1 MANSENHASLSSGD
15 ALFLYLERAGM
26 PLHIASVSVFE
37 GEVPQEDFSRFIES
51 KLPLVPRY
59 RQRVVT
65 PPLNLGLPAW
75 DYDADFDL
83 RNHIREV
90 HLKGGAD
97 AEFKRVAGKIL
108 SEVMDR
114 RRPLWDFTL
123 VRGLKGNRTG
133 LINRVH
139 HCLADG
145 LAGVGLMNAVMDP
158 SPIPPRLPRRARPLA
173 PLPASAP
180 PSLLDSL
187 IRSSF
192 SAVQQVLTAHSD
204 LLTLAE
210 RLVAAAGN
218 QDEHADAAKSN
229 SDSHPSPLFMDE
241 LGRLLPEVA
250 APAERLPFNVICHGP
265 QKFHWTE
272 IPLDQIKAVKKAC
285 GATVNDVALAAM
297 TLAVRHYVELHKVPL
312 KGRALR
318 VVVPVSVRGQS
329 EVKELGNRITFLPVS
344 IPLDL
349 RDPSQ
354 LITAVREKMTRLKSA
369 HLGELVGFAGTLLGA
384 VPTPLQALLGP
395 IASQLPLSVC
405 NLIFTNVRGPE
416 TPLYLLG
423 HKMLACYPYVPIGGE
438 MGMNCAVLTYDGIA
452 HFGFTGDANAVP
464 DLKLFEKLLTRSFAE
479 LRKLAP
485 GAVPR
490 KKRAPQKP
498 RATVQSAP
506 PPPPAEPPATQAEPL
521 KAMAK
526 AAAAE

>member
-1 MANSENHASLSSGD
+1 
-15 ALFLYLERAGM
+15 M
-26 PLHIASVSVFE
+26 PLHIASVSTFE

-65 PPLNLGLPAW
+65 PPLNFGLPSW
-75 DYDADFDL
+75 DYDPDFDL

-90 HLKGGAD
+90 HLKSGAD

-145 LAGVGLMNAVMDP
+145 LAGVGLMNAIMDP
-158 SPIPPRLPRRARPLA
+158 SPIPPRLPRRTRPLA

-204 LLTLAE
+204 LLNLAE
-210 RLVAAAGN
+210 RLVAAPGN
-218 QDEHADAAKSN
+218 HGEHAEAANSN
-229 SDSHPSPLFMDE
+229 SPSLMDE

-272 IPLDQIKAVKKAC
+272 IPLDQIKAVKQAC
-285 GATVNDVALAAM
+285 CATVNDVALAAM
-297 TLAVRHYVELHKVPL
+297 VLAVRHYVELHKVPL
-312 KGRALR
+312 KGRVLR

-344 IPLDL
+344 IPLDI
-349 RDPSQ
+349 RDPEL
-354 LITAVREKMTRLKSA
+354 LITAVREKMTLLKAA
-369 HLGELVGFAGTLLGA
+369 HLGELVGFGGTLLGA

-395 IASQLPLSVC
+395 IASQLPLSIC
-405 NLIFTNVRGPE
+405 NMIFTNVRGPD

-485 GAVPR
+485 GAAAR
-490 KKRAPQKP
+490 NKRAPQKP
-498 RATVQSAP
+498 KAPVQAAP
-506 PPPPAEPPATQAEPL
+506 PMPPAQPPAPQAQPV
-521 KAMAK
+521 KTMAK
-526 AAAAE
+526 AAAAD